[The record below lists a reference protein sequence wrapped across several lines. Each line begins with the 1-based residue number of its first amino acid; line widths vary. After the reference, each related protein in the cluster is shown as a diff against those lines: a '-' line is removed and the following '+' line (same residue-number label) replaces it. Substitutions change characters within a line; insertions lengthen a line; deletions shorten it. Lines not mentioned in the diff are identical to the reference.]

1 MRLEGHSINKSTW
14 AMLVPPDNYH
24 DIVGGDVVRTIGADS
39 SGNELVGDGGVD
51 DAADSQQHICEV
63 PLGHW

>member
-1 MRLEGHSINKSTW
+1 
-14 AMLVPPDNYH
+14 MLLVPDNYH
-24 DIVGGDVVRTIGADS
+24 DIVGGDVVRTITADS

-51 DAADSQQHICEV
+51 NAADSQQHICEV

>member
-1 MRLEGHSINKSTW
+1 
-14 AMLVPPDNYH
+14 MLVAPDYYH
-24 DIVGGDVVRTIGADS
+24 DIIGGDVGRTIGADS

-63 PLGHW
+63 PLGHWRVYTK

>member
-1 MRLEGHSINKSTW
+1 
-14 AMLVPPDNYH
+14 MLLVPDNYH
-24 DIVGGDVVRTIGADS
+24 DIVGGDVVRTITADS

-63 PLGHW
+63 PLGHWRVNTK